1 MFLGTQGD
9 LFTGVNYNGYSSPP
23 GFNFNAGRENR
34 IKVITRNMLFNLC
47 MIYYSV
53 SLELLFIFKLNII
66 YF

>member
-34 IKVITRNMLFNLC
+34 IKVSAVLIFARFTTVSVWNLNLFSNRT
-47 MIYYSV
+47 
-53 SLELLFIFKLNII
+53 
-66 YF
+66 